1 MQQPRDLKKKKTPQK
16 SHVWF
21 TFSRL
26 PPSVHFCGNT
36 WTEVHAVVS
45 DQNRPVKHIQWC
57 YRRNKNSLKK
67 SPVKLVSIH
76 PVEAAASL
84 EGTLIPAH

>member
-45 DQNRPVKHIQWC
+45 DKIGQLNTYSGATGAIKTH
-57 YRRNKNSLKK
+57 LKR
-67 SPVKLVSIH
+67 
-76 PVEAAASL
+76 AQ
-84 EGTLIPAH
+84 

>member
-57 YRRNKNSLKK
+57 YRRNKNSLK
-67 SPVKLVSIH
+67 SETGQY